1 MKSKTVPV
9 LFVLAAVLIAGI
21 FFVSRKMDSKDEKS
35 SARGARIVTPK
46 SATASSSE
54 NETTPLYLFIPAKP
68 SSVHL
73 L

>member
-46 SATASSSE
+46 SASASSSE
-54 NETTPLYLFIPAKP
+54 NETTP
-68 SSVHL
+68 SSF
-73 L
+73 